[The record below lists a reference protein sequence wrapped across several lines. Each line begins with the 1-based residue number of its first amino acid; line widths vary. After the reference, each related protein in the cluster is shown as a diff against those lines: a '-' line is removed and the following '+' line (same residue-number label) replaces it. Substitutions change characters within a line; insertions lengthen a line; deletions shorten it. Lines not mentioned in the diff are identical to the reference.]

1 MFPPRKLGHQ
11 STLLAIGGIVLLAVV
26 LLTFNL
32 FENRQR
38 ALAAEQAAL
47 RSQLQNVE
55 AVIKNTSHETVLA
68 ATLIAQRPDAARA
81 VADKDWQ
88 TLANLFDPLW
98 PAIKAQGIE
107 QFQFHLPP
115 ATSLYR
121 VHKPEKHGDDLSAI
135 RPTVVEVNREHHAV
149 GGLEIGVAGTGLR
162 GVVPVTFS
170 GQPVGSVE
178 FGRALDEKLFGQ
190 LLDKQVQLAI
200 YLFEQG
206 KLVTL
211 VGTSRLGEAM
221 EWYQPVLAG
230 EERFVN
236 MTQQGSDLLLMA
248 APLRDY
254 SGKVVGII
262 ELTRD
267 HSLVAA
273 DLARQGWQMAIISLV
288 GVLVIAMVM
297 AFALNRINRPL
308 LDSVKALE
316 ALANGSGDLGS
327 KLPVAGPEEI
337 RRLGSAFNGFVA
349 KIRDTISQLT
359 TTLGELA
366 GESERLSRSAVGNLG
381 SMTRQQEQT
390 TQLAT
395 AMTEMTSTVHEV
407 ANNTAQAAEAAN
419 EADNQ
424 AVTGDEVV
432 QQSVNMIEQ
441 LAEEIASA
449 GNTVKEV
456 AKASE
461 QIGSVLAVIQSIA
474 EQTNLLAL
482 NAAIEAA
489 RAGEQGRGFAV
500 VADEVRSLAGRTQ
513 HSTAEIRGTI
523 EQLQRAVG
531 TTVTM
536 IEHSVSRAGESVER
550 ANQAGEALG
559 RIKGAVNSIRD
570 MNTQIAA
577 ASEEQSSVSDEIT
590 RNIVS
595 VHEISQA
602 TTLVARDTA
611 HIASHVATLVD
622 KLGDLAGQFQ
632 DGSNVRM
639 VLSRARAAHMGWKT
653 RVRAYLDGQEGLS
666 RSEAVS
672 DKECRL
678 GHWYFSEGQ
687 TCCGDQPAFRAM
699 AAPHARLH
707 QVIQQIIELKNQ
719 HKHEEAEALYREIEQ
734 NSEQVVGCIDQ
745 LLQEMTKPER

>member
-11 STLLAIGGIVLLAVV
+11 ITLLAIGGIVLLAVV

-68 ATLIAQRPDAARA
+68 ATLIAQRADAAKA

-88 TLANLFDPLW
+88 ALANLFDPLW

-162 GVVPVTFS
+162 GVVPVTFN

-211 VGTSRLGEAM
+211 VGTSRLGEAI

-254 SGKVVGII
+254 SGKAVGII

-273 DLARQGWQMAIISLV
+273 DLARQGWQMAIISLL

-297 AFALNRINRPL
+297 AFVLNRINRPL

-337 RRLGSAFNGFVA
+337 RRLGSAFNAFVA

-359 TTLGELA
+359 STLGELA
-366 GESERLSRSAVGNLG
+366 GESERLSRSAAGNLG

-424 AVTGDEVV
+424 AFTGDEVV

-687 TCCGDQPAFRAM
+687 ACCGDQPAFRAM

>member
-11 STLLAIGGIVLLAVV
+11 ITLLAIGGIVLLAVV

-98 PAIKAQGIE
+98 PVLKAQGIE

-162 GVVPVTFS
+162 GVVPVTFN

-254 SGKVVGII
+254 SGKAVGII

-288 GVLVIAMVM
+288 GALVIAMVM

-308 LDSVKALE
+308 FDSVKALE

-359 TTLGELA
+359 ATLGELA
-366 GESERLSRSAVGNLG
+366 GESERLSRSAAGNLG

-407 ANNTAQAAEAAN
+407 AHNTVQAAEAAS

-432 QQSVNMIEQ
+432 QQSVSMIEQ
-441 LAEEIASA
+441 LAAEIASA
-449 GNTVKEV
+449 GDTVKEV
-456 AKASE
+456 ARASE

-550 ANQAGEALG
+550 ANQAGDALS

-611 HIASHVATLVD
+611 QIATHVATLVD
-622 KLGDLAGQFQ
+622 KLGDLAGQF
-632 DGSNVRM
+632 
-639 VLSRARAAHMGWKT
+639 
-653 RVRAYLDGQEGLS
+653 
-666 RSEAVS
+666 
-672 DKECRL
+672 
-678 GHWYFSEGQ
+678 
-687 TCCGDQPAFRAM
+687 
-699 AAPHARLH
+699 
-707 QVIQQIIELKNQ
+707 
-719 HKHEEAEALYREIEQ
+719 
-734 NSEQVVGCIDQ
+734 
-745 LLQEMTKPER
+745 

>member
-11 STLLAIGGIVLLAVV
+11 ITLLAIGGIVLLAVV

-68 ATLIAQRPDAARA
+68 ATLIAQRPDAAKA

-162 GVVPVTFS
+162 GVVPVTFN
-170 GQPVGSVE
+170 GQAVGSVE

-236 MTQQGSDLLLMA
+236 MTQQGSDLLVMA

-254 SGKVVGII
+254 SGKAVGII

-288 GVLVIAMVM
+288 GALVIAMVM
-297 AFALNRINRPL
+297 AFALNHINRPL

-359 TTLGELA
+359 ATLGELA
-366 GESERLSRSAVGNLG
+366 GESERLSRSAAGNLG

-482 NAAIEAA
+482 NAA
-489 RAGEQGRGFAV
+489 
-500 VADEVRSLAGRTQ
+500 
-513 HSTAEIRGTI
+513 I

-687 TCCGDQPAFRAM
+687 ACCGDQPAFRTM

>member
-11 STLLAIGGIVLLAVV
+11 ITLLAIGGIVLLAVV

-68 ATLIAQRPDAARA
+68 ATLIAQRPDAAKA

-98 PAIKAQGIE
+98 PAIKVQGIE

-162 GVVPVTFS
+162 GVVPVTFN

-236 MTQQGSDLLLMA
+236 MTQQGSDLLVMA

-254 SGKVVGII
+254 SGKAVGII

-288 GVLVIAMVM
+288 GALVIAMVM

-359 TTLGELA
+359 ATLGELA
-366 GESERLSRSAVGNLG
+366 GESERLSRSAAGNLG
-381 SMTRQQEQT
+381 SMTRQQEQA

-687 TCCGDQPAFRAM
+687 ACCGNQPAFRAM

>member
-1 MFPPRKLGHQ
+1 
-11 STLLAIGGIVLLAVV
+11 
-26 LLTFNL
+26 
-32 FENRQR
+32 
-38 ALAAEQAAL
+38 
-47 RSQLQNVE
+47 
-55 AVIKNTSHETVLA
+55 
-68 ATLIAQRPDAARA
+68 
-81 VADKDWQ
+81 
-88 TLANLFDPLW
+88 
-98 PAIKAQGIE
+98 
-107 QFQFHLPP
+107 
-115 ATSLYR
+115 
-121 VHKPEKHGDDLSAI
+121 
-135 RPTVVEVNREHHAV
+135 
-149 GGLEIGVAGTGLR
+149 
-162 GVVPVTFS
+162 
-170 GQPVGSVE
+170 
-178 FGRALDEKLFGQ
+178 
-190 LLDKQVQLAI
+190 
-200 YLFEQG
+200 
-206 KLVTL
+206 
-211 VGTSRLGEAM
+211 
-221 EWYQPVLAG
+221 
-230 EERFVN
+230 
-236 MTQQGSDLLLMA
+236 
-248 APLRDY
+248 
-254 SGKVVGII
+254 
-262 ELTRD
+262 
-267 HSLVAA
+267 
-273 DLARQGWQMAIISLV
+273 MAIISLV

-308 LDSVKALE
+308 FDSVKALE

-359 TTLGELA
+359 ATLGELA
-366 GESERLSRSAVGNLG
+366 GESERLSRSAAGNLG

-536 IEHSVSRAGESVER
+536 IEHSVSRAGGVGGTGQSGGRSPRPDQGGGQQHSRHEHPDRRCLGGAILGER
-550 ANQAGEALG
+550 
-559 RIKGAVNSIRD
+559 RD
-570 MNTQIAA
+570 H
-577 ASEEQSSVSDEIT
+577 S
-590 RNIVS
+590 
-595 VHEISQA
+595 
-602 TTLVARDTA
+602 
-611 HIASHVATLVD
+611 
-622 KLGDLAGQFQ
+622 
-632 DGSNVRM
+632 
-639 VLSRARAAHMGWKT
+639 
-653 RVRAYLDGQEGLS
+653 
-666 RSEAVS
+666 
-672 DKECRL
+672 
-678 GHWYFSEGQ
+678 
-687 TCCGDQPAFRAM
+687 
-699 AAPHARLH
+699 
-707 QVIQQIIELKNQ
+707 
-719 HKHEEAEALYREIEQ
+719 
-734 NSEQVVGCIDQ
+734 
-745 LLQEMTKPER
+745 

>member
-11 STLLAIGGIVLLAVV
+11 ITLLAIGGIVLLAVV

-68 ATLIAQRPDAARA
+68 ATLIAQRPDAAKA

-162 GVVPVTFS
+162 GVVPVTFN

-236 MTQQGSDLLLMA
+236 MTQQGSDLLVMA

-254 SGKVVGII
+254 SGKAVGII

-273 DLARQGWQMAIISLV
+273 DLARQGWQLAIISLL

-297 AFALNRINRPL
+297 AFVLNRINRPL
-308 LDSVKALE
+308 FDSVKALE

-359 TTLGELA
+359 ATLGELA
-366 GESERLSRSAVGNLG
+366 GESERLSRSAAGNLG
-381 SMTRQQEQT
+381 NMTRQQEQT

-687 TCCGDQPAFRAM
+687 ACCGDQPAFRAI

>member
-11 STLLAIGGIVLLAVV
+11 ITLLAIGGIVLLAVV

>member
-11 STLLAIGGIVLLAVV
+11 ITLLAIGGIVLLAVV

-68 ATLIAQRPDAARA
+68 ATLIALRPDAAKA

-162 GVVPVTFS
+162 GVVPVTFN

-211 VGTSRLGEAM
+211 VGTSRLGEVM

-236 MTQQGSDLLLMA
+236 MTQQGSDLLVMA

-254 SGKVVGII
+254 SGKAVGII

-273 DLARQGWQMAIISLV
+273 DLARQGWQMAIISLI
-288 GVLVIAMVM
+288 GALVIAMVM

-359 TTLGELA
+359 ATLGELA
-366 GESERLSRSAVGNLG
+366 GESEQLSRSAAGNLG

-536 IEHSVSRAGESVER
+536 IEHSVSRAGCRWCGPIRREKPS
-550 ANQAGEALG
+550 AGSRG
-559 RIKGAVNSIRD
+559 RSTVF
-570 MNTQIAA
+570 
-577 ASEEQSSVSDEIT
+577 
-590 RNIVS
+590 
-595 VHEISQA
+595 A
-602 TTLVARDTA
+602 T
-611 HIASHVATLVD
+611 
-622 KLGDLAGQFQ
+622 
-632 DGSNVRM
+632 
-639 VLSRARAAHMGWKT
+639 
-653 RVRAYLDGQEGLS
+653 
-666 RSEAVS
+666 
-672 DKECRL
+672 
-678 GHWYFSEGQ
+678 
-687 TCCGDQPAFRAM
+687 
-699 AAPHARLH
+699 
-707 QVIQQIIELKNQ
+707 
-719 HKHEEAEALYREIEQ
+719 
-734 NSEQVVGCIDQ
+734 
-745 LLQEMTKPER
+745 

>member
-11 STLLAIGGIVLLAVV
+11 ITLLVIGGIVLLAAV

-68 ATLIAQRPDAARA
+68 ATLIAQRPDAAKA

-162 GVVPVTFS
+162 GVVPVTFN

-254 SGKVVGII
+254 SGKAVGII

-273 DLARQGWQMAIISLV
+273 DLARQGWQMAIISLL

-308 LDSVKALE
+308 FDSVKALE

-359 TTLGELA
+359 ATLGELA
-366 GESERLSRSAVGNLG
+366 GESERLSRSAAGNLG

-407 ANNTAQAAEAAN
+407 ANSTAQAAEAAN

-687 TCCGDQPAFRAM
+687 ACCGDQPAFRAI

-745 LLQEMTKPER
+745 LLREMTKPER

>member
-11 STLLAIGGIVLLAVV
+11 ITLLAIGGIVLLAVV

-68 ATLIAQRPDAARA
+68 ATLIAQRPDAAKA

-88 TLANLFDPLW
+88 ALANLFDPLW

-162 GVVPVTFS
+162 GVVPVTFN

-254 SGKVVGII
+254 SGKAVGII

-288 GVLVIAMVM
+288 GALVIAMVM

-327 KLPVAGPEEI
+327 KLPVAGPEET
-337 RRLGSAFNGFVA
+337 RRLGAAFNAFVG

-359 TTLGELA
+359 ATLGELA
-366 GESERLSRSAVGNLG
+366 GESERLSRSAAGNLG
-381 SMTRQQEQT
+381 NMTRQQEQT

-639 VLSRARAAHMGWKT
+639 VLSRARAAHMGWKA

-687 TCCGDQPAFRAM
+687 ACCGDQPAFRAI

-745 LLQEMTKPER
+745 LLREMTKPER

>member
-1 MFPPRKLGHQ
+1 M
-11 STLLAIGGIVLLAVV
+11 
-26 LLTFNL
+26 
-32 FENRQR
+32 
-38 ALAAEQAAL
+38 
-47 RSQLQNVE
+47 
-55 AVIKNTSHETVLA
+55 
-68 ATLIAQRPDAARA
+68 
-81 VADKDWQ
+81 
-88 TLANLFDPLW
+88 
-98 PAIKAQGIE
+98 
-107 QFQFHLPP
+107 
-115 ATSLYR
+115 
-121 VHKPEKHGDDLSAI
+121 
-135 RPTVVEVNREHHAV
+135 
-149 GGLEIGVAGTGLR
+149 
-162 GVVPVTFS
+162 
-170 GQPVGSVE
+170 
-178 FGRALDEKLFGQ
+178 
-190 LLDKQVQLAI
+190 
-200 YLFEQG
+200 
-206 KLVTL
+206 
-211 VGTSRLGEAM
+211 
-221 EWYQPVLAG
+221 
-230 EERFVN
+230 
-236 MTQQGSDLLLMA
+236 
-248 APLRDY
+248 
-254 SGKVVGII
+254 
-262 ELTRD
+262 
-267 HSLVAA
+267 
-273 DLARQGWQMAIISLV
+273 
-288 GVLVIAMVM
+288 
-297 AFALNRINRPL
+297 
-308 LDSVKALE
+308 
-316 ALANGSGDLGS
+316 
-327 KLPVAGPEEI
+327 
-337 RRLGSAFNGFVA
+337 
-349 KIRDTISQLT
+349 
-359 TTLGELA
+359 
-366 GESERLSRSAVGNLG
+366 
-381 SMTRQQEQT
+381 
-390 TQLAT
+390 
-395 AMTEMTSTVHEV
+395 
-407 ANNTAQAAEAAN
+407 
-419 EADNQ
+419 
-424 AVTGDEVV
+424 
-432 QQSVNMIEQ
+432 
-441 LAEEIASA
+441 
-449 GNTVKEV
+449 
-456 AKASE
+456 
-461 QIGSVLAVIQSIA
+461 GSVLAVIQSIA

-523 EQLQRAVG
+523 EQLQRVVG

-687 TCCGDQPAFRAM
+687 ACCGDQPAFRAM

-745 LLQEMTKPER
+745 LLREMTKPER